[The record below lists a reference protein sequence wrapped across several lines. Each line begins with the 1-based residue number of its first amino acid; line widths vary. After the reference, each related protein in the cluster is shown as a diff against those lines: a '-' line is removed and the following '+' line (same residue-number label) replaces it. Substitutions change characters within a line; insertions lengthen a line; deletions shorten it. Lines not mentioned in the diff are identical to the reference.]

1 MLMKRFAALLLTCST
16 LSHAAVKLP
25 AIISDHMVLQADTA
39 VPIWGWADQ
48 GEEVSVSIASQTKA
62 AKAGADGRWS
72 VKLDTLKA
80 GAIHTLT
87 VKGRNTLTVNDVLIG
102 EVWLASGQS
111 NMAFQFSKCALPPAE
126 SAAANLLQL
135 RLFTVKQHSTRVSQ
149 KDCQGQWVVCTPETV
164 QSFSAVAY
172 FFGRDLHQKLKTP
185 VGLINASWGGTDI
198 AAWTSEPA
206 QAKVPAL
213 KANLEMWAKQV
224 AAFDPDKAKTAAATQ
239 NERWKAA
246 VAKAKAA
253 GKPLPRKPRPAADPA
268 VSQNHPANLFNGM
281 IRPLVPFTIK
291 GVIWYQ
297 GEHNCS
303 TLEKAKLYATQLPL
317 LVQDWRQQWHARN
330 LPFAWVQL
338 PGYMTSPFRP
348 QVREAMLKSL
358 SVPSTGMAITVDV
371 GEANNN
377 HPKNKKAVGERLS
390 LWAQARVYRQ
400 DVPAYSGPLPAGH
413 DIKGSQVFL
422 KFDHAQTGL
431 QARGEPLSGFQI
443 AGADKQWKAAQAQ
456 IMGRL
461 VMVTSPGVKQP
472 VAVRYSWSPLGEG
485 NLFNGAN
492 LPASPFRTDDWED
505 AMVPTSK

>member
-1 MLMKRFAALLLTCST
+1 MKRLAILLLSCST
-16 LSHAAVKLP
+16 LCRAAVKLP
-25 AIISDHMVLQADTA
+25 AIFSDHMVLQADTA
-39 VPIWGWADQ
+39 ASVWGWADE
-48 GEEVSVSIASQTKA
+48 GEEVSVSIAGQTLTA
-62 AKAGADGRWS
+62 EARADGKWS
-72 VKLDTLKA
+72 VKLAALKPSTT
-80 GAIHTLT
+80 HTLT
-87 VKGRNTLTVNDVLIG
+87 VKGSNTLTVNDVLVG

-111 NMAFQFSKCALPPAE
+111 NMAFQFNKCALPAAD
-126 SAAANLLQL
+126 SAAADLPQL
-135 RLFTVKQHSTRVSQ
+135 RMFTVAQNSMRTPQ
-149 KDCQGQWVVCTPETV
+149 MECQGQWMMCTPETV
-164 QSFSAVAY
+164 QNFSAVAY
-172 FFGRDLHQKLKTP
+172 FFGRDLHRKLKTP
-185 VGLINASWGGTDI
+185 VGLINSSWGGTDI

-213 KANLEMWAKQV
+213 KANLDTWAKQS
-224 AAFDPDKAKTAAATQ
+224 AAFDAVKAKTAAAAQ

-268 VSQNHPANLFNGM
+268 ISQNHPANLFNGM
-281 IRPLVPFTIK
+281 IRPIIPYAIK

-297 GEHNCS
+297 GEHNCA

-317 LVQDWRQQWHARN
+317 LVQDWREQWHARN

-338 PGYMTSPFRP
+338 PGFVTSPFRA

-358 SVPSTGMAITVDV
+358 SVPGTGMAITVDV
-371 GEANNN
+371 GEANDN

-400 DVPAYSGPLPAGH
+400 KVDAYSGPLPAGH
-413 DIKGSQVFL
+413 DIKGGQVFV

-431 QARGEPLSGFQI
+431 QAHGESLTGFQI
-443 AGADKQWKAAQAQ
+443 AGTDKQWQPAQAQ
-456 IMGRL
+456 TMGHL
-461 VMVTSPGVKQP
+461 VMLNSPVVKHP
-472 VAVRYSWSPLGEG
+472 VAVRYGWSPLGEG

-505 AMVPTSK
+505 TVVPTAK